1 MRRTGKRAF
10 EPMIGSEGMSQLLM
24 TYSIFMT
31 LVLSEKKRAAGPN
44 CRSTAERAV
53 FSHEPGGPS
62 RTQKKRAPGGA
73 RLKDKPVAGLLP
85 AYSGCYGARP
95 SLVTSSN
102 LLAVQADVETLPLL
116 VLGDAQ
122 ADHHVDHFED
132 DQASHATDEQRG
144 KYAVELGHEAGVGA
158 ADFLDVEHAREECT
172 DDAADTVHTERVQR
186 VIVAEHPLH
195 RCRREEA
202 EYAGRDAD
210 DESARDADKA
220 RGRSDGDQTRDC
232 ARGDAEHRG
241 FALDQPLGEHP

>member
-10 EPMIGSEGMSQLLM
+10 EPTIGSEGMSQLLM

-31 LVLSEKKRAAGPN
+31 RGSSQDRKRSAARTELPG
-44 CRSTAERAV
+44 AGERRV
-53 FSHEPGGPS
+53 FSHELPA
-62 RTQKKRAPGGA
+62 QEKRAPEGA
-73 RLKDKPVAGLLP
+73 RSKTSPFPGFSLPYGGCSSMGL
-85 AYSGCYGARP
+85 GT
-95 SLVTSSN
+95 LVTSSN

-144 KYAVELGHEAGVGA
+144 KYAVELGHEASVGA

-202 EYAGRDAD
+202 EYAGRNAD
-210 DESARDADKA
+210 DESARDADKT
-220 RGRSDGDQTRDC
+220 RGRSDRYQTRDC
-232 ARGDAEHRG
+232 ARGDAEHRR